1 MGSNRTPEHINQKF
15 VTIKEVVMA
24 NKKMQT
30 EPRSSENS
38 GERNIDMER
47 VHARKH
53 EVPLMDFLKLSFL
66 FSVLL
71 FALFI
76 IEHYQ

>member
-1 MGSNRTPEHINQKF
+1 
-15 VTIKEVVMA
+15 MA
-24 NKKMQT
+24 NMKMRT
-30 EPRSSENS
+30 EHQNSENS
-38 GERNIDMER
+38 GNRNIDMEK

-53 EVPLMDFLKLSFL
+53 EGPLMDFIKLSFL

-71 FALFI
+71 FALYI

>member
-1 MGSNRTPEHINQKF
+1 
-15 VTIKEVVMA
+15 MA
-24 NKKMQT
+24 VKKMQT
-30 EPRSSENS
+30 EHQFSENS
-38 GERNIDMER
+38 GNRNIDIER

-53 EVPLMDFLKLSFL
+53 EVPVMDFIKLSFL
-66 FSVLL
+66 LSVLL

>member
-1 MGSNRTPEHINQKF
+1 MKEAIIMTNR
-15 VTIKEVVMA
+15 
-24 NKKMQT
+24 KMQT
-30 EPRSSENS
+30 EYQHSENS
-38 GERNIDMER
+38 GKRDIDMER

-66 FSVLL
+66 FAVLL
-71 FALFI
+71 FALYI

>member
-1 MGSNRTPEHINQKF
+1 
-15 VTIKEVVMA
+15 MA
-24 NKKMQT
+24 DKKMQT
-30 EPRSSENS
+30 EHQNSENS
-38 GERNIDMER
+38 GNGNIDIER

-66 FSVLL
+66 FTVLL